1 MNAARLARGLA
12 ASAPPRLSATGSLTF
27 YLAHANAENFQ
38 PANTTFALLP
48 ALEPELRKGAK
59 RKADRHHIQ
68 VERGLAADAP
78 VVGSG
83 AHPVHPKL
91 LVTVGV
97 LGALDFLEAIKGN
110 PTICAV
116 GCDPGDPIG
125 KRAAYMVAGEVE
137 ESVKAVLAA
146 L

>member
-1 MNAARLARGLA
+1 VVAGGRIGSEEELALAR
-12 ASAPPRLSATGSLTF
+12 
-27 YLAHANAENFQ
+27 
-38 PANTTFALLP
+38 
-48 ALEPELRKGAK
+48 ELAK
-59 RKADRHHIQ
+59 RLDAVFAVTIGI

-97 LGALDFLEAIKGN
+97 LGALDFLEAIRGS

-125 KRAAYMVAGEVE
+125 KRAAYMVAGEVAS
-137 ESVKAVLAA
+137 SVKAVLAA